1 MIFFVLY
8 SMIKQLE
15 RGIIAYETHTW
26 KLKKPPC
33 VLGLGDFEYN
43 VKLVDIY
50 AAFLILIIGIIL
62 SIVILFGEIYVDF
75 RSNAKVRAKNGPL
88 FYGVNDRKLR

>member
-1 MIFFVLY
+1 
-8 SMIKQLE
+8 MIKQLE
-15 RGIIAYETHTW
+15 RGIISHETQKW

-43 VKLVDIY
+43 VKLGDIY

-62 SIVILFGEIYVDF
+62 SITILFGEIF

-88 FYGVNDRKLR
+88 FYDVNDMKLR